1 MKRAETNYDEG
12 KVPDYRLPDP
22 LTFADGTAVENVA
35 GWKRR
40 RLEVLR
46 LFESQVYGRMPG
58 PYADTRF
65 EVTAEDGNA
74 LGGRARRREVTVHFG
89 AGGAAINILIYL
101 PVGRETPA
109 PCFLTLN
116 FHGNHAIH
124 ADPGISL
131 STQWMR
137 GDEAHG
143 VVDNR
148 ATEAARGIVSSRWAV
163 ERILDRGYALA
174 SIYYGDLDPDYD
186 DGFRNGVHPLFETP
200 GDAARGGE
208 EWGAISAWA
217 WGMHRGLDYL
227 ETDREIDAGRVAAM
241 GHSRL
246 GKTALWAGATDE
258 RFALVISNASGCGGA
273 ALSRR
278 RFGETVAII
287 NASFPHWFCVNFRRY
302 NEHEEDLPVD
312 QHMLIALMAPRP
324 VYVASAEEDK
334 WADPR
339 GEFLG
344 ALHADPVYR
353 LLGSEGLPVQEMPE
367 VGKAVAGRI
376 GYHMRAGGHDVT
388 DYDWERYLDFADRHL
403 GSG

>member
-1 MKRAETNYDEG
+1 MKRMETNYDEG

-22 LTFADGTAVENVA
+22 LTFADGTAVENA
-35 GWKRR
+35 AAWKRR
-40 RLEVLR
+40 RPEVLR
-46 LFESQVYGRMPG
+46 LFETQVYGRMPG

-89 AGGAAINILIYL
+89 VGGAAIKILIYL

-137 GDEAHG
+137 GAEAHG
-143 VVDNR
+143 VVGNR
-148 ATEAARGIVSSRWAV
+148 ATDAARGFVSSRWAV
-163 ERILDRGYALA
+163 ERILQRGYALA

-186 DGFRNGVHPLFETP
+186 DGFRNGVHPLFDTP

-258 RFALVISNASGCGGA
+258 LFALVISNASGCGGA

-278 RFGETVAII
+278 RFGETVAFI
-287 NASFPHWFCVNFRRY
+287 NASFPHWICVNFRRY